1 MQIEVQGSA
10 AHQLRYS
17 EIQAI
22 KQLEKQEMN
31 DRRSTMNANCNAAQV
46 TALNNWQSDAIQK
59 INAAIACTESS
70 CSTLVR
76 FAVVRTVQSLL
87 FCCYNPC

>member
-10 AHQLRYS
+10 AHELRYS

-22 KQLEKQEMN
+22 KQLGKQEMN
-31 DRRSTMNANCNAAQV
+31 DRRSTMNANCNAGQV

-59 INAAIACTESS
+59 INAAIACTESTESS
-70 CSTLVR
+70 CIILVR
-76 FAVVRTVQSLL
+76 FAVVRPVHDLLL
-87 FCCYNPC
+87 F